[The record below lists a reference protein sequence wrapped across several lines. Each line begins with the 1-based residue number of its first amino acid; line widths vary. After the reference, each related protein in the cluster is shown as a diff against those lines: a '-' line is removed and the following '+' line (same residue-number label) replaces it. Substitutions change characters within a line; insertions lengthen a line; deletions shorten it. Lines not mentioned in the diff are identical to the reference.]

1 MTSDERHSSWQALLQ
16 IAAYRRSARTSSAS
30 ASLSANG
37 PHQSLLTEPAPDLF
51 ALYAHL
57 AAGSGNLPG
66 HYCLA
71 HLGQSID
78 GCIATESGHS
88 LYVTGQANLVHLHRL
103 RALSDAIIVGKATVA
118 ADDPRL
124 TTRLVDGPSPV
135 RVILDKDASLSASH
149 ALFSDQRA
157 QTLVVCAEGQTPAA
171 VSEEQTVRVPVVE
184 GQLSLLAVRDALS
197 QRGLRVLFVEGGGVT
212 VTRFVQSGLLD
223 RLHIAIAPVLIGLGR
238 RGIALPS
245 ASDMPTAV
253 RPPARLYRMG
263 EDILWDL
270 DLSAASG
277 DELDIGDGPVTA
289 DYKLD
294 NWPHRVV

>member
-1 MTSDERHSSWQALLQ
+1 VTSDERHSSWQALLQ

-57 AAGSGNLPG
+57 AAGS
-66 HYCLA
+66 
-71 HLGQSID
+71 
-78 GCIATESGHS
+78 
-88 LYVTGQANLVHLHRL
+88 
-103 RALSDAIIVGKATVA
+103 ATVA

-245 ASDMPTAV
+245 ASDMPTA
-253 RPPARLYRMG
+253 G
-263 EDILWDL
+263 
-270 DLSAASG
+270 
-277 DELDIGDGPVTA
+277 
-289 DYKLD
+289 
-294 NWPHRVV
+294 